1 MGEKKIFSQ
10 IFCQQRT
17 QRENTVEVTQ
27 LLYTGQLPTATI
39 EGRGFT
45 KLYFYSFLG
54 VTENINRTQVETVL
68 YLIFLTSLPKPAILQ
83 SIMTTT
89 KLPCI
94 PRRTGALQRHDAN
107 LS

>member
-45 KLYFYSFLG
+45 KLYFYSFL
-54 VTENINRTQVETVL
+54 VL
-68 YLIFLTSLPKPAILQ
+68 QKILTGLKSRQFFISSFSLPFQSLQ
-83 SIMTTT
+83 FYS
-89 KLPCI
+89 L
-94 PRRTGALQRHDAN
+94 
-107 LS
+107 